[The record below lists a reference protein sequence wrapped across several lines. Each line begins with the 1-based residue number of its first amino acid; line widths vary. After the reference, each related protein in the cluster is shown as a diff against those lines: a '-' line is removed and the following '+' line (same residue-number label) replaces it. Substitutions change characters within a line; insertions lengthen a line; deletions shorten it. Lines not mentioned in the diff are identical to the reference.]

1 MNRLE
6 SLDLSNNPALVY
18 LDCSCNQLTSLYLN
32 ENAPLDTLICE
43 ENQRRVNV
51 NSNTQFDLSQLPGF
65 DVSKAYDWVGGT
77 VDGTILTFNGEYSV
91 DRFGTLEAKY
101 SYQTGLPGYDVVF
114 ILVCENCNRD

>member
-43 ENQRRVNV
+43 ENQRDVNA
-51 NSNTQFDLSQLPGF
+51 NSNNQFDLSQLPGF

-77 VDGTILTFNGEYSV
+77 VDGTVLTFNNGYRLNRLV
-91 DRFGTLEAKY
+91 GAKY

-114 ILVCENCNRD
+114 TLVCENYNSNLE